1 MTRFSKFAGA
11 TAALAVTASSFSP
24 AMAAVTSAE
33 SASPMPSR
41 IVDVTVWQESDTIAE
56 HRRHRRHR
64 HYRHRRGG
72 VDAGDVIAG
81 VLILGGIAAIA
92 DAASKNNR
100 RERRD
105 ERYDPRYE
113 PRYEPREEP
122 RYNDSGELN
131 RVADQC
137 AMAAEQRAGRDAR
150 VERISTVARDGNG
163 WRVDG
168 VVDTGRGS
176 ETFQCGVSDGRVDYI
191 QMDEPVYDEGY

>member
-33 SASPMPSR
+33 SASPVPSR

-113 PRYEPREEP
+113 PRYLRLAVPQREPCRW
-122 RYNDSGELN
+122 
-131 RVADQC
+131 C
-137 AMAAEQRAGRDAR
+137 CCC
-150 VERISTVARDGNG
+150 
-163 WRVDG
+163 
-168 VVDTGRGS
+168 TGRPSSPDQTRNRSSGQRS
-176 ETFQCGVSDGRVDYI
+176 Y
-191 QMDEPVYDEGY
+191 P